1 MRKYFLSRSTLGKF
15 VARYIRKN
23 RPGASY
29 VYEFSKTNFFP
40 IYVLERLEVL

>member
-1 MRKYFLSRSTLGKF
+1 MRKIFFSKTMLGNF

-23 RPGASY
+23 HPGASY

-40 IYVLERLEVL
+40 IYILERLEVL